1 MAALSAIRRAPHP
14 SDLPGLSDPWRP
26 VRQRPGRGHRPARGL
41 GEPVLWAWSAVRSGE
56 DLAVSNIIANN
67 GVCGNRFCLMVTIFE
82 LNDWCCRCDAGGRG
96 RLWGVYDAGSG
107 TTLAMAAATTLAT
120 AAGSGGVPSR
130 PANSR

>member
-41 GEPVLWAWSAVRSGE
+41 GEPVLWAWTAVRSGE

-67 GVCGNRFCLMVTIFE
+67 GVCDNRFCLIVTIFE
-82 LNDWCCRCDAGGRG
+82 LNDLRCRCGGGGWWFRV
-96 RLWGVYDAGSG
+96 GVYGAVL
-107 TTLAMAAATTLAT
+107 T
-120 AAGSGGVPSR
+120 R
-130 PANSR
+130 R